1 MVRPSYV
8 LGGRAMEIVY
18 NEIELNSY
26 MTRAVQVNNEHPVL
40 IDRYMIGRE
49 MEVDAIC
56 DGETV
61 FIPGIMEHIE
71 KAGVHSGDSIAVY
84 PPQSVSKDL
93 LDRLTATTLTI
104 TKALNV
110 KGLLNL
116 QFVINNGEVYVIEV
130 NPRSSRTVP
139 FLSKVTGVPMARIAT
154 RAIMGESLLKQGY
167 FHGALPPK
175 DDIAVKV
182 PVFSF
187 AKLSD
192 VEIALGPEMKS
203 TGEVMGKDKVFE
215 KALHKAF
222 VAAGMT
228 VPDSGTILATISD
241 QDKDEALKLFKRF
254 HQVGFDFVATEGTA
268 KLLNSAGISVRT
280 VARIGQAENDIIK
293 EIKTGRVTLVI
304 NTISKGKNVE
314 SDGFKMRRVA
324 VERGLLCLTS
334 LDTTEALLKTI
345 ERNTYTMEPLS

>member
-1 MVRPSYV
+1 
-8 LGGRAMEIVY
+8 MEIVY
-18 NEIELNSY
+18 NEQELQNY
-26 MTRAVQVNNEHPVL
+26 MKRAVQVNPEHPVL

-84 PPQSVSKDL
+84 PPQTVSQDILNKL
-93 LDRLTATTLTI
+93 SETTLSI
-104 TKALNV
+104 TKALNI
-110 KGLLNL
+110 KGLINL
-116 QFVINNGEVYVIEV
+116 QFVIYHGEVFVLEV

-139 FLSKVTGVPMARIAT
+139 FLSKVTGVQMAKIAT
-154 RAIMGESLLKQGY
+154 RALMGESLIKQGY
-167 FHGALPPK
+167 FHGTLKPK
-175 DDIAVKV
+175 LDIAVKA

-215 KALHKAF
+215 KALQKAF
-222 VAAGMT
+222 LAAG
-228 VPDSGTILATISD
+228 VNIPDSGTILATIND
-241 QDKDEALKLFKRF
+241 MDKEEAVKLFKRF
-254 HQVGFDFVATEGTA
+254 HHIGFDFMATSGTA
-268 KLLNSAGISVRT
+268 KLLSDAGIPVK
-280 VARIGQAENDIIK
+280 VVDRIGQSENDILGAIK
-293 EIKTGRVTLVI
+293 SGRVSLIV
-304 NTISKGKNVE
+304 NTISKSKNVE
-314 SDGFKMRRVA
+314 SDGFKMRRSA

-345 ERNTYTMEPLS
+345 ERTTFMMEPLS

>member
-1 MVRPSYV
+1 MK
-8 LGGRAMEIVY
+8 
-18 NEIELNSY
+18 
-26 MTRAVQVNNEHPVL
+26 RAVQINPEHPVL

-84 PPQSVSKDL
+84 PPQTVSQDIL
-93 LDRLTATTLTI
+93 ERLSATTLTI
-104 TKALNV
+104 TKALNI
-110 KGLLNL
+110 KGLVNL
-116 QFVINNGEVYVIEV
+116 QFVIYQGDVFVIEV
-130 NPRSSRTVP
+130 NPRASRTVP
-139 FLSKVTGVPMARIAT
+139 FLSKVTGVQMAKVAT
-154 RAIMGESLLKQGY
+154 KALLGESLIKQGL
-167 FHGALPPK
+167 FHGTLEPK

-222 VAAGMT
+222 VAAGMII
-228 VPDSGTILATISD
+228 PDSGTILATIND
-241 QDKDEALKLFKRF
+241 LDKAEALKLFKRF
-254 HQVGFDFVATEGTA
+254 YSVGFDFVATAGTA
-268 KLLNSAGISVRT
+268 KLLRDEGIQVKT
-280 VARIGQAENDIIK
+280 VDKIGESENDILK
-293 EIKTGRVTLVI
+293 EIKSGRISLII
-304 NTISKGKNVE
+304 NTISKSKNVE
-314 SDGFKMRRVA
+314 SDGFKMRRCA

-345 ERNTYTMEPLS
+345 ERSTYTMEPLV

>member
-1 MVRPSYV
+1 MQ
-8 LGGRAMEIVY
+8 
-18 NEIELNSY
+18 
-26 MTRAVQVNNEHPVL
+26 RAVQINPEHPVL

-84 PPQSVSKDL
+84 PPQTVSQDI
-93 LDRLTATTLTI
+93 LDILSETTLSI
-104 TKALNV
+104 TKALNI
-110 KGLLNL
+110 KGLINL
-116 QFVINNGEVYVIEV
+116 QFVIYKGDVFVLEV

-139 FLSKVTGVPMARIAT
+139 FLSKVTGVPMAKIAT
-154 RAIMGESLLKQGY
+154 RAIMGESLIKQGY
-167 FHGALPPK
+167 FHGTLPPK
-175 DDIAVKV
+175 DTVAVKA

-203 TGEVMGKDKVFE
+203 TGEVMGRDKIFE

-222 VAAGMT
+222 VAAG
-228 VPDSGTILATISD
+228 VIIPESGTILATIND
-241 QDKDEALKLFKRF
+241 LDKEEAVRLFMRF
-254 HQVGFDFVATEGTA
+254 YQIGFDFLATEGTA
-268 KLLNSAGISVRT
+268 KVLKEANIPVRT
-280 VARIGQAENDIIK
+280 IARIGQAENDIIK
-293 EIKTGRVTLVI
+293 EIKSGRVALIV

-334 LDTTEALLKTI
+334 LDTTEALLRTI